1 MTLLITFKNGQQD
14 LLAGV
19 QVDISKALDI
29 AYRGNDLLRQ
39 SIAEIK
45 AINGLFNIE
54 GITAVFENST
64 IVKDK

>member
-29 AYRGNDLLRQ
+29 AYRGNDLLHDFQ
-39 SIAEIK
+39 
-45 AINGLFNIE
+45 NLFQLIHL
-54 GITAVFENST
+54 IT
-64 IVKDK
+64 D